1 MKKELE
7 LYDSNLVDKP
17 SILAINKIDQDLSN
31 EKVNEF
37 MERYNDYESQF
48 NKLILNSQRNIL
60 RLKIYLKRKY
70 SKY

>member
-37 MERYNDYESQF
+37 MERYNDYES
-48 NKLILNSQRNIL
+48 
-60 RLKIYLKRKY
+60 
-70 SKY
+70 